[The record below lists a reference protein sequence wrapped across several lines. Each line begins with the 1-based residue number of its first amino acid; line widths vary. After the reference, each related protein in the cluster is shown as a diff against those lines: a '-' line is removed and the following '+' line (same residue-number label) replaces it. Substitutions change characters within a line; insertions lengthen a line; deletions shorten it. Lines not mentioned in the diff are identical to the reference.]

1 VPSCQ
6 RLRTEARIRQRAYV
20 SSRFFAFRP
29 RGLRRALFV
38 AAAVAV
44 VLSAWAL
51 ARGLRGVERL
61 GTVRAVV
68 LAVLAVGFGVG
79 WVRLR
84 PRPDFGIRLDIAGID
99 VSRPWGTRS
108 LHIPWTHLGV
118 TRTESR
124 PWKRLVLEVRPEGQ
138 VLIAELLVG
147 SRAVF
152 EDLVRALDER
162 APRPPGDA

>member
-1 VPSCQ
+1 VN
-6 RLRTEARIRQRAYV
+6 V
-20 SSRFFAFRP
+20 RFFAFRP

-38 AAAVAV
+38 AAVLAV

-51 ARGLRGVERL
+51 ASGLRGAERL
-61 GTVRAVV
+61 GTVRAV
-68 LAVLAVGFGVG
+68 LLGALAVGFGVG

-84 PRPDFGIRLDIAGID
+84 PRPDFGIRLDTAGIE

-108 LHIPWTHLGV
+108 LHIPWTHLGA
-118 TRTESR
+118 TRTETR
-124 PWKRLVLEVRPEGQ
+124 PWRRLVLEVRPEGQ
-138 VLIAELLVG
+138 LLIAELLVG

-152 EDLVRALDER
+152 QDLVRALDEH